1 LTLLK
6 DRLASTIR
14 IKKRFAPSAERMRIA
29 RNRVFAVLYLILAV
43 VLLALLFHWLES

>member
-1 LTLLK
+1 MTLFK

-14 IKKRFAPSAERMRIA
+14 IKKRFAPSPERLRIA
-29 RNRVFAVLYLILAV
+29 GNRVVAVFYLLLAV